1 MSNMASV
8 HSYLI
13 VCNFPGIYK
22 YVSILSEV
30 DGIDDNVNHAHHSHL
45 IIIVL
50 IVLVII
56 IISSRVDNSLY
67 FETIIICVIICHL

>member
-30 DGIDDNVNHAHHSHL
+30 DGIDDNVNHAHRSHL
-45 IIIVL
+45 II